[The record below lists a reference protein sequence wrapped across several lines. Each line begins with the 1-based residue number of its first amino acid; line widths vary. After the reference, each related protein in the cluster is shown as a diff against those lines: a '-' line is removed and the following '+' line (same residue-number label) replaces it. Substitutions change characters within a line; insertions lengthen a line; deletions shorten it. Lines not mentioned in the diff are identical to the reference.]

1 MIRKANDKDF
11 EQLVYVDGNSGLPFY
26 EQKPEYK
33 KGIAKWLKPLF
44 ENTVNEFYVYEENK
58 KIVGFV
64 ALKKDFSAPNSC
76 ELELL
81 AVLKEEHGKG
91 IGKTLTQF
99 IEKRAEELKFERIFL
114 YTGEDNI
121 PAQHF
126 YVKNCYKKINEFPEY
141 YSWGD
146 TAVLYGKKLKENVP
160 KTN

>member
-1 MIRKANDKDF
+1 MIRKANDIDF
-11 EQLVYVDGNSGLPFY
+11 ERLVYVDANNGHIFY
-26 EQKPEYK
+26 EKKPTWK

-44 ENTVNEFYVYEENK
+44 ENTTNEFYVYEENK
-58 KIVGFV
+58 KMAGFV

-81 AVLKEEHGKG
+81 AVLKEKHGKS
-91 IGKTLTQF
+91 IGRRLTKF
-99 IEKRAEELKFERIFL
+99 IEKRAEELNFDRIFL

-121 PAQHF
+121 PAQQF
-126 YVKNCYKKINEFPEY
+126 YQKNGYKKINEFPKY

-146 TAVLYGKKLKENVP
+146 TAVLYGKRLKKDVP